1 MIGQAFVVTLADEPL
16 YRGLF
21 HDPGGAAAI
30 QCPVIHIVGFACEIV
45 RIRQS
50 PVPRHATQ
58 VLDAFIDKLQEPG
71 EMLAHCPAPV
81 IALPPCI

>member
-50 PVPRHATQ
+50 PVPRRATQ
-58 VLDAFIDKLQEPG
+58 VMRG
-71 EMLAHCPAPV
+71 C
-81 IALPPCI
+81 